1 MRRGLLSRG
10 LFVFV
15 TPVAAMA
22 QGTVC
27 SEQTIRDAVQNK
39 TVTGAD
45 DEFFWS
51 GRYDKPLLHVVR
63 PIASLF
69 PNESRFK

>member
-1 MRRGLLSRG
+1 
-10 LFVFV
+10 
-15 TPVAAMA
+15 MA